1 MKKIGR
7 LDPFSLLMLVLV
19 VLCAGVLGFEGL
31 KRMQRPAPH
40 SVTPASAPASAPAEQ
55 PKPEAPAE
63 QPAPHGFVGNG

>member
-19 VLCAGVLGFEGL
+19 VLCAGLLGFEGL
-31 KRMQRPAPH
+31 KRMQRPAQQPT
-40 SVTPASAPASAPAEQ
+40 VPASAPAPAPAEQ

-63 QPAPHGFVGNG
+63 QPASHGFVGNG